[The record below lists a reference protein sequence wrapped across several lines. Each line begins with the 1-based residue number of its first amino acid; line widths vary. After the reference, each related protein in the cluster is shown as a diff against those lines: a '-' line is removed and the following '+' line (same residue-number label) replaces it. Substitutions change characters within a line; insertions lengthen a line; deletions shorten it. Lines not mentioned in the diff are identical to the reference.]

1 MTVAQEHLECLRLR
15 LPADSWAPI
24 DFEADMLWQLIWYDD
39 CLELWNRW
47 FMAERKKYFAVSSLS
62 EASRRDAAHL
72 PTSDGSM
79 PISF

>member
-1 MTVAQEHLECLRLR
+1 
-15 LPADSWAPI
+15 
-24 DFEADMLWQLIWYDD
+24 
-39 CLELWNRW
+39 
-47 FMAERKKYFAVSSLS
+47 MAERKKYFAVSSLS